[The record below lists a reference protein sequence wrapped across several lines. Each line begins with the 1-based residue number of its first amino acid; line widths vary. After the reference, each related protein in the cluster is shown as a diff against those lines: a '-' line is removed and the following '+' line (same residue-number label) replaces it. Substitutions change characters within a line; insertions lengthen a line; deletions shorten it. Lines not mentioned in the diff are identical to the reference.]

1 MAKALN
7 LVVGPKA
14 KETSRFADM
23 FDKFFDCMN
32 CSTLSAGKRS
42 RNPFKSP
49 FRSGS
54 DWKLKVFI
62 LLYCF
67 LEKNVLY
74 TIYFPVVNR
83 CILTIPG

>member
-67 LEKNVLY
+67 LEKKC
-74 TIYFPVVNR
+74 TIYHIFSS
-83 CILTIPG
+83 G